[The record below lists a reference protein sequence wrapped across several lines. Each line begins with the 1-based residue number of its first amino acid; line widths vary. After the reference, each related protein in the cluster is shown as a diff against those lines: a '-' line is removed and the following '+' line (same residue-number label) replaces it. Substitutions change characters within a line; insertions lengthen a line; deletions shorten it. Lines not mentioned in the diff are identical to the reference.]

1 MSQEKR
7 LYPRVRVNWPITIKT
22 SHGPISAVM
31 RDISAGGALVFGWKP
46 LRPDEE
52 SLASN
57 YHTRASKLRLV
68 IGATVVRQD
77 IEQLDDKTMSI
88 SMAIQFTKLS
98 GEVRQIISTLVSAH
112 LKGEGLECATDL
124 GHRICGES
132 VMSEDNIQSA
142 RVEIKPSSYPIMKLY
157 WKQKHEYEN
166 DELET
171 DISLP
176 REFWMHLAKACDEIA
191 HGMGAFSSPKVRE
204 ALNLMADRIIV
215 EMDAEDR
222 RLRYKESYESFFD
235 LVVAISNRADLDRVR
250 KAQLIHEKALQIQIQ
265 KDGDSD

>member
-31 RDISAGGALVFGWKP
+31 RDISAGGALVCGWKP

-57 YHTRASKLRLV
+57 YHTLASKLRLS
-68 IGATVVRQD
+68 IGAKVVRQD
-77 IEQLDDKTMSI
+77 IEHLDDETMSI

-98 GEVRQIISTLVSAH
+98 GEVREVISTLVSAY
-112 LKGEGLECATDL
+112 LKGEGLESATDL
-124 GHRICGES
+124 GHRICEES
-132 VMSEDNIQSA
+132 MMSELNIQSA
-142 RVEIKPSSYPIMKLY
+142 KVEIKPSSYPMMKLC
-157 WKQKHEYEN
+157 WKQQHEYEN
-166 DELET
+166 DEFET
-171 DISLP
+171 DVSLP
-176 REFWMHLAKACDEIA
+176 REFWMHVARACDEIA

-204 ALNLMADRIIV
+204 ALNLMADRIIAQ
-215 EMDAEDR
+215 MDAEDR
-222 RLRYKESYESFFD
+222 RLRNKESYESFFD
-235 LVVAISNRADLDRVR
+235 FVVAISNRADLDRVR
-250 KAQLIHEKALQIQIQ
+250 KAQLIHERAEQIQIQ